1 MPFAGHA
8 TLEQKKPAAPEAIVV
23 GRSLRPVRPR
33 AHQHGR
39 RGSRPRLVCDLPIDR
54 MLAETDGP
62 FTQVDGRPSEPAD
75 VKTTVAAIADV
86 RGVPV
91 DAVMTTVRS
100 NLRSL
105 LE

>member
-1 MPFAGHA
+1 
-8 TLEQKKPAAPEAIVV
+8 
-23 GRSLRPVRPR
+23 
-33 AHQHGR
+33 
-39 RGSRPRLVCDLPIDR
+39 